1 MPPRIRLPLADGTLA
16 PYALRD
22 PIAWPAPTGPIRSRV
37 AYAAAHVVCDPLADC
52 DPLSDGR
59 VDWEATLAYRRHLWS
74 LGLGVAEAMDT
85 AQRGMG
91 LGWPA
96 ARELIRR
103 STAEARATGG
113 VIACGAGTD
122 HLEPGEQVTLED
134 VERAYGEQVGYV
146 EGHGGRVILMASR
159 ALARAARGPDD
170 YRRVYGTVL
179 RLVSRPVILHWLGE
193 TFDPELVAYWGHG
206 DAGEAMDVCLGII
219 REHRR
224 KVDGI
229 KISLLDPQREVAM
242 RACLPDGVRMYTGDD
257 LNYDRLILGDGGD
270 ARGGAHSDALLG
282 IFDAIAPAASA
293 ALQALDRDDVDGYR
307 AALGPTIPL
316 SRHIFQH
323 PTYAYKTGIV
333 FLAYLNG
340 HQTHFRMIGGA
351 ESWRSVPHLAELF
364 RLADGAGLLVDPER
378 AAERMRRV
386 LAVAGVV

>member
-1 MPPRIRLPLADGTLA
+1 MTSIRLPLADGTLA
-16 PYALRD
+16 SYALRD

-122 HLEPGEQVTLED
+122 HLQPGEQVTLED

-179 RLVSRPVILHWLGE
+179 RQVSRPVILHWLGE
-193 TFDPELVAYWGHG
+193 MFDPELVAYWGHG

-219 REHRR
+219 REHRT

-257 LNYDRLILGDGGD
+257 LNYDRLILGDGSD
-270 ARGGAHSDALLG
+270 ARGAAHSDALLG

-364 RLADGAGLLVDPER
+364 RLADGAGLLVDPEH

>member
-179 RLVSRPVILHWLGE
+179 RLVRSEEH
-193 TFDPELVAYWGHG
+193 TSELQ
-206 DAGEAMDVCLGII
+206 
-219 REHRR
+219 
-224 KVDGI
+224 
-229 KISLLDPQREVAM
+229 S
-242 RACLPDGVRMYTGDD
+242 
-257 LNYDRLILGDGGD
+257 
-270 ARGGAHSDALLG
+270 
-282 IFDAIAPAASA
+282 
-293 ALQALDRDDVDGYR
+293 
-307 AALGPTIPL
+307 
-316 SRHIFQH
+316 
-323 PTYAYKTGIV
+323 
-333 FLAYLNG
+333 LAYL
-340 HQTHFRMIGGA
+340 
-351 ESWRSVPHLAELF
+351 VC
-364 RLADGAGLLVDPER
+364 RLLLE
-378 AAERMRRV
+378 
-386 LAVAGVV
+386 